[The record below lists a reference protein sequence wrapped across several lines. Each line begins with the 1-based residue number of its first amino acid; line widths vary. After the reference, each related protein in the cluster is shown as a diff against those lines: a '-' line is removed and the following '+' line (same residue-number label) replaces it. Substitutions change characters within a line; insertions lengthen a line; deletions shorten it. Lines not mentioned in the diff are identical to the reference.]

1 MNFPQYSVLPLP
13 LVQINTSSS
22 IIFYCI
28 RFLLAWNNDTTKLLD
43 VTINCYP
50 CRKYL
55 KLFKCI
61 WLSAFVFPTFR
72 FNRNSI
78 ISYSIMPCIKYFMQL
93 FFLFIIFF
101 NILVTYALFKRNRI
115 WLCCCCSSGFNNTN
129 PLKHT
134 KAFACRIKD
143 PFSMETLFALS
154 SFFKGVAF
162 GY

>member
-13 LVQINTSSS
+13 LAQINTSSS

-28 RFLLAWNNDTTKLLD
+28 RFLLASNNDTTKSFGCCMELLSMLE
-43 VTINCYP
+43 VFKSIWIHMVKPPLHNFTILY
-50 CRKYL
+50 
-55 KLFKCI
+55 
-61 WLSAFVFPTFR
+61 
-72 FNRNSI
+72 
-78 ISYSIMPCIKYFMQL
+78 IKYFMQL
-93 FFLFIIFF
+93 FFLFIMFF

-129 PLKHT
+129 PLKHS
-134 KAFACRIKD
+134 KAIACSILE
-143 PFSMETLFALS
+143 PFTIESLFALS